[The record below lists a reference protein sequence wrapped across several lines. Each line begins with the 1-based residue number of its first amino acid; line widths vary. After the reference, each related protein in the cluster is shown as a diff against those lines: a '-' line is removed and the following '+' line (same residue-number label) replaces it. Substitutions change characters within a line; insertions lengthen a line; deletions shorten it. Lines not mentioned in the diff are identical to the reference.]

1 MSGKRV
7 IANGSRHAGTRL
19 APILLAAWLGACG
32 TDGSD
37 PPEPKIDAAEEE
49 GGAAELATKPPEPEI
64 DDDPERLI
72 GLGPDALSDI
82 LGRPELI
89 RRESPAQIWQYRGVD
104 CVFDVVLYQEADGKA
119 VTYVEARD
127 GNGDRT
133 APRPCL
139 NQLLRA
145 RLAAESS

>member
-49 GGAAELATKPPEPEI
+49 GGAAELATKPPEPETTRSMATRAMTRSGVKRVTTSST
-64 DDDPERLI
+64 PERATI
-72 GLGPDALSDI
+72 PFGAGLETTTSRAK
-82 LGRPELI
+82 PEQTP
-89 RRESPAQIWQYRGVD
+89 S
-104 CVFDVVLYQEADGKA
+104 QE
-119 VTYVEARD
+119 TPEQ
-127 GNGDRT
+127 T
-133 APRPCL
+133 H
-139 NQLLRA
+139 
-145 RLAAESS
+145 SSEP